1 MSLEH
6 VGRTNELVTC
16 DQFKLHKAHK
26 LLCVWAKRRRRACGA
41 ACRFCM
47 MASAACCFDGTGKY
61 AYIQAD
67 SFKVQGQ
74 CIDMSELLGGNV
86 SVLFS
91 LFFSVMFSLI
101 LVVVAAMLL
110 ATLLS
115 EDERCFWSEWYP
127 FIDKK
132 RRRIVLESNATGWV
146 VLKEVAVDT
155 GNTLRRVWYVPKSP
169 FAFLG
174 WKKKIVI
181 PVHEGLL
188 FSGEQELWDKHFG
201 ETKNGISIL
210 V

>member
-1 MSLEH
+1 M
-6 VGRTNELVTC
+6 NELVGGG
-16 DQFKLHKAHK
+16 DSYAWYSI
-26 LLCVWAKRRRRACGA
+26 LL
-41 ACRFCM
+41 
-47 MASAACCFDGTGKY
+47 
-61 AYIQAD
+61 
-67 SFKVQGQ
+67 
-74 CIDMSELLGGNV
+74 
-86 SVLFS
+86 SVALA
-91 LFFSVMFSLI
+91 MF
-101 LVVVAAMLL
+101 VVIVLTMTL
-110 ATLLS
+110 ATVLS
-115 EDERCFWSEWYP
+115 EDERYFWSEWYP